1 MGFYRP
7 CCVLNAKIMYNEGA
21 HLLNLSTNYFTMVTT
36 IISFVNFPVSHIL
49 NLIFS
54 WVLSVKFLIALSWNE
69 YGFWLCEMNGF
80 RGKNWLRGIFIFLAL
95 YAILV
100 LWWLRFNYSEMYRRQ
115 RMENGVDLKDFEIS
129 NQFNIDNTGLL
140 CKHIFGLIRWCILQF
155 SSFGF
160 SYSTMEAIELLCAS
174 F

>member
-1 MGFYRP
+1 
-7 CCVLNAKIMYNEGA
+7 
-21 HLLNLSTNYFTMVTT
+21 
-36 IISFVNFPVSHIL
+36 
-49 NLIFS
+49 
-54 WVLSVKFLIALSWNE
+54 
-69 YGFWLCEMNGF
+69 
-80 RGKNWLRGIFIFLAL
+80 
-95 YAILV
+95 
-100 LWWLRFNYSEMYRRQ
+100 
-115 RMENGVDLKDFEIS
+115 MENGVDLKDFEIS